1 MAYSTIN
8 TSLPPN
14 KGGGKIVRVKRRP
27 TLKDLLKLQVLIED
41 TTDFSPY
48 YFNIIRKPE
57 KLRLGGNIFEFAP
70 PAGRFKQDTT
80 ILFEPVDVNN
90 KPIAF
95 EILKQTSQSIRI
107 CIFITDDVPEGPA
120 QITIVGTVVI
130 DDCGCPVPD
139 EWKDKPNVRW
149 SESVGTE
156 KLSTSPV
163 IIYDE
168 DPYGTLDE
176 IKIPWQYQTF
186 EDVYNTNPGAPGTP
200 YTVSGSY
207 TSNYNSQKTP
217 GSDLSSSITNNGIVN
232 YFHDTSVPVTPNP
245 PGGKATIQ
253 VMLGNFAFS
262 SSMVGGTFFVGR
274 GIEHIHGPNP
284 YPNPLGRFSLPN
296 YYATISAVLNSTT
309 AEINPAYQII
319 SNIAPEVPS
328 YYPSTFHT
336 KNGFQ
341 VTWNETSSS
350 IAYTDPTAPSSSMTR
365 VERTKEKAQSYMDT
379 ELFETKPDCG
389 VATHVDVYVKSNR
402 LEGELTK
409 LTEFEITPWNFLIDD
424 SKQLPSGNT
433 EAFQPTGVFNSKG
446 HIANKYWTSLATNGD
461 TTTAIIDSS
470 ILMDGVQVVNEF
482 SNKAVYAPILH
493 NNTAYFIEF
502 NAASKG
508 TSTDTSPPKIEV
520 YVSGDCVD
528 PTNLA
533 EPAKTALGYY
543 VGCIENDGAGNLTT
557 GTPFLN
563 NSMEFITQH
572 GGSCIVRF
580 KVLSGEWY
588 LSNIRLLNCTDRP
601 ALTGTTPNHIRALVP
616 MPPITK
622 FNDEYFFEFNYKNI
636 VKTSERKT
644 IFERM
649 TFAGNDPNDFI
660 DSQPGGDNIAI
671 YNAIN
676 AVTTSKSFYVTGSTY
691 ISNSLYVTNNAHITG
706 NVFVEGNVYSQ
717 EYHTNIVSSSILFDE
732 GDTIFGNSID
742 DIHITTGSI
751 FVTSS
756 TTEYVTN
763 NFFINRP
770 EGDRNIFITNAHFT
784 TSGDFSSSIGTITS
798 FDGFIRNNFFVNN
811 IESIDNTFV
820 TIGPNLFVENNITAS
835 IISASQN
842 ITASSFTGS
851 FVGDGSG
858 LTNLNIGELA
868 FTNIT
873 ASNISASNTIT
884 ANEFIVNTFS
894 PTAINT
900 THITASVVSASNS
913 IITNHLTASNFTI
926 AEFSASR
933 ITASFINVGTATGS
947 FLGDFTG
954 QANLTGSLLG
964 TASYGR
970 DNDWYTQGSSGI
982 GNGPTIIDKIYHN
995 GKVAVGDY
1003 STNDLFHQFT
1013 VDGTTKLGN
1022 NLSNEHNITGSLH
1035 MHHTNLSILSGSG
1048 NFGLGIANPDRS
1060 VNFSN
1065 TSTQRLQIF
1074 DGDTSAVGLQ
1084 VINWETA
1091 SAFTAGG
1098 GTPGGNELSA
1108 RGPRAMI
1115 SINGYNSKGG
1125 YGYGGTRGQA
1135 GGSLSFFPDT
1145 FEGNTNGNDIG
1156 DGGDTDSEGIRLLQ
1170 EAFHISTGGN
1180 PQGSIN
1186 IHARG
1191 DAGQQIRFFTGN
1203 DDARNSGGKD
1213 VETQRMTIK
1222 WSGEVGIGT
1231 HNPQRR
1237 FHVSKSINE
1246 SASEP
1251 IVRFTTLPTG
1261 PTTVPVNMVIVDSLG
1276 DLYQTGTDVL
1286 LSQVNQAGVTNLTS
1300 SNIFTTAF
1308 TSSVISSSN
1317 NIIGNYFTASNSTIT
1332 NITSTDINTTHFTAS
1347 SATGS
1352 FVGEFTSNGTG
1363 FTGDL
1368 TGNVTG
1374 DLTGNVVGDL
1384 TGQVNGGLTGSVIG
1398 NVTGDLTGDVV
1409 GNLTGQVNGGLTG
1422 SLLGQVHGGLT
1433 GSMIGTASYA
1443 SFALSA
1449 SYGKDNDW
1457 YLQEKTYADG
1467 DDSDPTIDGDIY
1479 HIGKVGI
1486 GDFSGAGSPRL
1497 LHITQSL
1504 ADYTAKTP
1512 PVRINSLHNSPQ
1524 RNITTYNSSSGD
1536 LSYTELGCA
1545 LDLVNK
1551 DSCCCNLSENTNIY
1565 IFIDRTSM
1573 TIVGSALATPAILTR
1588 WVITKFEKDM
1598 REKYPYWKGN
1608 IYVGEGT
1615 DDPGA
1620 ATLTAE
1626 RWLSWMSWPAVGNQN
1641 ETSVGSGIT
1650 GSMKSVRWTATG
1662 ATDEDAGTYADSDN
1676 FTAFGYNTA
1685 AYYLENSPISKS
1697 GIPDTDVIV
1706 FALVDETDA
1715 GNGNQGGGY
1724 HYRQALIG
1732 SGSAPGT
1739 LENDWENHL
1748 TTHYKADYGL
1758 FKGKAYPSYDCFS
1771 GYVYAL
1777 PNSTGMTLDVRQ
1789 NFALHIYGA
1798 IEKDIVSPANFVSFS
1813 PTTANLNA
1821 ITGSNPY
1828 ANGVNT
1834 VGSNSPWYT
1843 GGIYGLASQSIQE
1856 KHDFPT
1862 GIAGWYGNIAV
1873 PTEANIN
1880 KSGSWLH
1887 GQASMS
1893 ADFFTFIDGNALG
1906 VKVDGT
1912 TICVNDAN
1920 QLHVIT
1926 GSLFA
1931 NSKFTNIH
1939 SVTVTSSIVSSSNNI
1954 IANYFTSS
1962 NADITNISST
1972 DINTTHFTASSAT
1985 GSFFG
1990 EFTTT
1995 GTSVFTGNLTGNVTG
2010 DVAGNLTG
2018 DVTGDVAGDLTGNVV
2033 GNLTGQVNGGL
2044 TGSMIGTA
2052 SYGRDNDWYLQG
2064 GSTIDSEPTLT
2075 GKIYHTG
2082 KVGVGDFSSADIFHQ
2097 LAVEG
2102 SAKLGNNVSDQH
2114 DITGSIQM
2122 KHTNLSILS
2131 GSGNFGIGTANPAR
2145 SVTFSNT
2152 STQRLQIFDGDTSA
2166 VGFQVINWETASA
2179 FTAGGGTP
2187 GGNEL
2192 SARGPRALV
2201 SINGYN
2207 SRASY
2212 GYGGTRGQAGGSL
2225 SFFPDTFEGNTNGND
2240 IGDGGDTDCEGIRLL
2255 QEAFHIS
2262 TGGNPQGSIN
2272 IHARGDAG
2280 QQIRFFTGNDDARN
2294 SGGKDVETQRMTIRH
2309 NGAVGIGTHNP
2320 QRRLHVS
2327 KSLNEG
2333 LTTPIVRFE
2342 DLPTAPTTANTV
2354 MVDSNGDLYQ
2364 SDRFAASS
2372 GTTTINDNL
2381 NVLGNITSSNNIS
2394 ASGTITGTSLT
2405 VSTTATISDVLTS
2418 GTVNTTHVTASG
2430 NISASGTTTTKDFIT
2445 DSILVNSGDV
2455 VLDGGDVQL
2464 EDNQDIVWYNVGEDT
2479 KGRVRIR
2486 GNQANDDITLTVDN
2500 NNSHTIRLNTTG
2512 VGIGNLNP
2520 SDKLTVE
2527 GNISSSGALYLGNN
2541 VVISSS
2547 NNPDVDAGT
2556 EDIATIAHA
2565 NYDAG
2570 FFDYVVKNGTNMRA
2584 GTVMAVHDGTNIE
2597 LTDISTADLGNT
2609 ERLQF
2614 SASLDATNLILQA
2627 TVPSDNWIIKTL
2639 VRGI

>member
-8 TSLPPN
+8 TTLPSN
-14 KGGGKIVRVKRRP
+14 KGGGKLVRVKRRP
-27 TLKDLLKLQVLIED
+27 TLKDLLKLQVFIED

-57 KLRLGGNIFEFAP
+57 KLKLGGNIFEFAP
-70 PAGRFKQDTT
+70 PAGRFKRDTQ

-90 KPIAF
+90 KPIAY
-95 EILKQTSQSIRI
+95 EILGQNSQSIRI
-107 CIFITDDVPEGPA
+107 CIFVTDDVPEGPA
-120 QITIVGTVVI
+120 QITIVGTVII

-156 KLSTSPV
+156 KTSPSPV

-168 DPYGTLDE
+168 DPFGTLDE

-186 EDVYNTNPGAPGTP
+186 EDIYDTNPGAPGTP
-200 YTVSGSY
+200 YTVTGSY
-207 TSNYNSQKTP
+207 TSNYNSQNSI
-217 GSDLSSSITNNGIVN
+217 GSDLSQSITNNGMVN
-232 YFHDTSVPVTPNP
+232 YIQDTTVPVTPNP
-245 PGGKATIQ
+245 PGGKATLQ
-253 VMLGNFAFS
+253 VFHGNFAFS
-262 SSMVGGTFFVGR
+262 SSMVGGTFFVAG
-274 GIEHIHGPNP
+274 GIEHIHNPQP
-284 YPNPLGRFSLPN
+284 YPNPLGRYTLPN

-319 SNIAPEVPS
+319 SNIAPELPS

-341 VTWNETSSS
+341 VTWNETSAS

-365 VERTKEKAQSYMDT
+365 VERTKEKVTSYMDT

-424 SKQLPSGNT
+424 TSQTLQGNT
-433 EAFQPTGVFNSKG
+433 KAFQATGEFQSKG
-446 HIANKYWTSLATNGD
+446 HIANKYWTSLAANGD
-461 TTTAIIDSS
+461 TTTATINSS
-470 ILMDGVQVVNEF
+470 ILMDGVQVVNQF
-482 SNKAVYAPILH
+482 SSNPTYAPTLH
-493 NNTAYFIEF
+493 SNTSYFIEF
-502 NAASKG
+502 NAAALST
-508 TSTDTSPPKIEV
+508 TSDTKPPKIEV
-520 YVSGDCVD
+520 YIDGACVD
-528 PTNLA
+528 PSNIS

-543 VGCIENDGAGNLTT
+543 VGCIELDAAGSLTT

-563 NSMEFITQH
+563 NSFEFIAQH
-572 GGSCIVRF
+572 SGTCEIKF
-580 KVLSGEWY
+580 KVVSGEWY
-588 LSNIRLLNCTDRP
+588 LSNIKLLNCTDRP

-622 FNDEYFFEFNYKNI
+622 FNDDYFIEFNYRNI
-636 VKTSERKT
+636 VQNSDRKT
-644 IFERM
+644 IFENKN
-649 TFAGNDPNDFI
+649 FDGNDANDFI
-660 DSQPGGDNIAI
+660 DSQPGANEAI
-671 YNAIN
+671 YNAIG

-691 ISNSLYVTNNAHITG
+691 ISNSLFVTNNAHITG

-732 GDTIFGNSID
+732 CDTIFGNSID
-742 DIHITTGSI
+742 DMHITTGSI

-756 TTEYVTN
+756 MNEYITN
-763 NFFINRP
+763 NFFIVRP
-770 EGDRNIFITNAHFT
+770 EGDRYFYITNGNITMSGDMSSSGTLNFYDAYINNTLYANNIQSTSSFINIGPNIFVENNITASDNIQA
-784 TSGDFSSSIGTITS
+784 GGYITAS
-798 FDGFIRNNFFVNN
+798 DGYIRNVFHVNN
-811 IESIDNTFV
+811 IQATSSHVN
-820 TIGPNLFVENNITAS
+820 IGPNLFVENHITAS
-835 IISASQN
+835 
-842 ITASSFTGS
+842 G
-851 FVGDGSG
+851 
-858 LTNLNIGELA
+858 
-868 FTNIT
+868 
-873 ASNISASNTIT
+873 NISASGTIF
-884 ANEFIVNTFS
+884 ANTFES
-894 PTAINT
+894 HGNTVIQINDNLRV
-900 THITASVVSASNS
+900 IGMVSASRLS
-913 IITNHLTASNFTI
+913 ASLSVTTNHLTSSNFITTNLTASTI
-926 AEFSASR
+926 NSSR
-933 ITASFINVGTATGS
+933 ITASFLDVGRATGS
-947 FLGDFTG
+947 FIGSFTG
-954 QANLTGSLLG
+954 QAFLTGSLLG

-995 GKVAVGDY
+995 GKVGVGDY
-1003 STNDLFHQFT
+1003 SSNDLFHQLT
-1013 VDGTTKLGN
+1013 VDGTAKIGN
-1022 NLSNEHNITGSLH
+1022 NLANEHNITGSLH

-1048 NFGLGIANPDRS
+1048 NFGLGTGNPARS
-1060 VNFSN
+1060 VEFSN

-1098 GTPGGNELSA
+1098 GTIGGNELAA

-1191 DAGQQIRFFTGN
+1191 DAGQQIRFFAGN

-1222 WSGEVGIGT
+1222 HGGEIGIGT

-1300 SNIFTTAF
+1300 SNIFTTNF
-1308 TSSVISSSN
+1308 TSSIISSST
-1317 NIIGNYFTASNSTIT
+1317 NIIGNYFTASNSIIT
-1332 NITSTDINTTHFTAS
+1332 TINTTHFTAS

-1352 FVGEFTSNGTG
+1352 FVGTFTTTGTG
-1363 FTGDL
+1363 FIGDL
-1368 TGNVTG
+1368 TGDVTG
-1374 DLTGNVVGDL
+1374 DLTGDVTGNL
-1384 TGQVNGGLTGSVIG
+1384 TGQVAGGLTGSVIG
-1398 NVTGDLTGDVV
+1398 NITGDVV

-1422 SLLGQVHGGLT
+1422 SLLGQVNGGLTGSLLGQVNGGLT

-1457 YLQEKTYADG
+1457 YRQEKTYTDG

-1486 GDFSGAGSPRL
+1486 GDFSSAGSPRM
-1497 LHITQSL
+1497 LHITQSVT
-1504 ADYTAKTP
+1504 DYTAKTA

-1524 RNITTYNSSSGD
+1524 KNITTYNSSSGD

-1573 TIVGSALATPAILTR
+1573 NIIGSALATPAILTR
-1588 WVITKFEKDM
+1588 WVVTKFEKDM
-1598 REKYPYWKGN
+1598 RDKYPYWKGN

-1615 DDPGA
+1615 DEPA
-1620 ATLTAE
+1620 SATLTAE

-1641 ETSVGSGIT
+1641 STGVGSGIT

-1662 ATDEDAGTYADSDN
+1662 ATDEDNGTYTDSDN

-1685 AYYLENSPISKS
+1685 DYYLENSPISKS
-1697 GIPDTDVIV
+1697 GVPDTDVIV

-1715 GNGNQGGGY
+1715 GNNNQGGGY
-1724 HYRQALIG
+1724 HYRQPLIG

-1777 PNSTGMTLDVRQ
+1777 PNSTNIDAEARQ
-1789 NFALHIYGA
+1789 NFALHVYGA
-1798 IEKDIVSPANFVSFS
+1798 IEKDIVSPSKFVSFS

-1828 ANGVNT
+1828 ANGVNS

-1843 GGIYGLASQSIQE
+1843 GGVYGLASQSIQE

-1862 GIAGWYGNIAV
+1862 GIAGWYGNIGS
-1873 PTEANIN
+1873 PSETNIN
-1880 KSGSWLH
+1880 KSGSWTH

-1926 GSLFA
+1926 GSLF
-1931 NSKFTNIH
+1931 NRSRFTNIH
-1939 SVTVTSSIVSSSNNI
+1939 SSTVTGSIISSSNNI
-1954 IANYFTSS
+1954 ISNHFTSS
-1962 NADITNISST
+1962 NTTITNQL
-1972 DINTTHFTASSAT
+1972 N
-1985 GSFFG
+1985 
-1990 EFTTT
+1990 FTT
-1995 GTSVFTGNLTGNVTG
+1995 
-2010 DVAGNLTG
+2010 AI
-2018 DVTGDVAGDLTGNVV
+2018 V
-2033 GNLTGQVNGGL
+2033 G
-2044 TGSMIGTA
+2044 
-2052 SYGRDNDWYLQG
+2052 GR
-2064 GSTIDSEPTLT
+2064 
-2075 GKIYHTG
+2075 
-2082 KVGVGDFSSADIFHQ
+2082 
-2097 LAVEG
+2097 
-2102 SAKLGNNVSDQH
+2102 
-2114 DITGSIQM
+2114 
-2122 KHTNLSILS
+2122 
-2131 GSGNFGIGTANPAR
+2131 
-2145 SVTFSNT
+2145 
-2152 STQRLQIFDGDTSA
+2152 
-2166 VGFQVINWETASA
+2166 
-2179 FTAGGGTP
+2179 
-2187 GGNEL
+2187 
-2192 SARGPRALV
+2192 
-2201 SINGYN
+2201 
-2207 SRASY
+2207 
-2212 GYGGTRGQAGGSL
+2212 
-2225 SFFPDTFEGNTNGND
+2225 
-2240 IGDGGDTDCEGIRLL
+2240 
-2255 QEAFHIS
+2255 
-2262 TGGNPQGSIN
+2262 
-2272 IHARGDAG
+2272 
-2280 QQIRFFTGNDDARN
+2280 
-2294 SGGKDVETQRMTIRH
+2294 
-2309 NGAVGIGTHNP
+2309 
-2320 QRRLHVS
+2320 
-2327 KSLNEG
+2327 
-2333 LTTPIVRFE
+2333 
-2342 DLPTAPTTANTV
+2342 
-2354 MVDSNGDLYQ
+2354 
-2364 SDRFAASS
+2364 
-2372 GTTTINDNL
+2372 
-2381 NVLGNITSSNNIS
+2381 
-2394 ASGTITGTSLT
+2394 TSLT
-2405 VSTTATISDVLTS
+2405 YAE
-2418 GTVNTTHVTASG
+2418 NT
-2430 NISASGTTTTKDFIT
+2430 
-2445 DSILVNSGDV
+2445 
-2455 VLDGGDVQL
+2455 
-2464 EDNQDIVWYNVGEDT
+2464 DIDT
-2479 KGRVRIR
+2479 
-2486 GNQANDDITLTVDN
+2486 
-2500 NNSHTIRLNTTG
+2500 
-2512 VGIGNLNP
+2512 
-2520 SDKLTVE
+2520 
-2527 GNISSSGALYLGNN
+2527 
-2541 VVISSS
+2541 
-2547 NNPDVDAGT
+2547 GT
-2556 EDIATIAHA
+2556 EDVATLNHST
-2565 NYDAG
+2565 YDAG
-2570 FFDYVVKNGTNMRA
+2570 FFDYVLKKGTNMRA
-2584 GTVMAVHDGTNIE
+2584 GTIMAVHDGTNIE

-2609 ERLQF
+2609 ERVQF
-2614 SASLDATNLILQA
+2614 SASLDANNLILQA
-2627 TVPSDNWIIKTL
+2627 TVPSDDWSIRAY